1 MANLLDLVVE
11 AGAGIILKKI
21 GSSPKRGTEYQGPC
35 PSCGGEDRFHVWPE
49 QKGGEG
55 SYWCRGCGRGGD
67 AVQFC
72 MDFLGMSFPE
82 AAKHVGRPPAVS
94 VRRMGLP
101 RTQAGRGMRLEA
113 TPAHPVSPPEQW
125 ASKSTEFAKKCHEAL
140 VADSELLEW
149 LSGRGIDVDTAKR
162 FGLGW
167 NTGDNGKDCYRDRA
181 AWGLPEKL
189 NAKTDKPKPLWLPVG
204 LTVPL
209 VKNRVVERLRIRR
222 PHPESGPEGLKNT
235 RYYIV
240 PGSSMEQLLIRPA
253 APVIVVV
260 EAELDAMAVA
270 AAAPDCVGVLALGS
284 SSSRPDVPAMAALQ
298 KSLHILVALDFDAAG
313 AGAWDARLRTK
324 GRTDGWCWR
333 RAFPQAE
340 RWPTPDGKDPG
351 DAVKAGVDLA
361 AWITAG
367 LPPVLTLPAV
377 KAPTVS
383 TPDSGTSGHASPGLP
398 LVWGAG
404 DFLAGAK
411 ETRKVWELEA
421 FLARHEAAGVRLHG
435 LLFEFPE
442 DFPEALRAEAVRVFD
457 AVEDEWI
464 ETEGWT
470 K

>member
-1 MANLLDLVVE
+1 
-11 AGAGIILKKI
+11 
-21 GSSPKRGTEYQGPC
+21 
-35 PSCGGEDRFHVWPE
+35 
-49 QKGGEG
+49 
-55 SYWCRGCGRGGD
+55 
-67 AVQFC
+67 
-72 MDFLGMSFPE
+72 
-82 AAKHVGRPPAVS
+82 
-94 VRRMGLP
+94 
-101 RTQAGRGMRLEA
+101 
-113 TPAHPVSPPEQW
+113 
-125 ASKSTEFAKKCHEAL
+125 
-140 VADSELLEW
+140 
-149 LSGRGIDVDTAKR
+149 
-162 FGLGW
+162 
-167 NTGDNGKDCYRDRA
+167 
-181 AWGLPEKL
+181 
-189 NAKTDKPKPLWLPVG
+189 
-204 LTVPL
+204 
-209 VKNRVVERLRIRR
+209 
-222 PHPESGPEGLKNT
+222 
-235 RYYIV
+235 
-240 PGSSMEQLLIRPA
+240 
-253 APVIVVV
+253 
-260 EAELDAMAVA
+260 MAVA